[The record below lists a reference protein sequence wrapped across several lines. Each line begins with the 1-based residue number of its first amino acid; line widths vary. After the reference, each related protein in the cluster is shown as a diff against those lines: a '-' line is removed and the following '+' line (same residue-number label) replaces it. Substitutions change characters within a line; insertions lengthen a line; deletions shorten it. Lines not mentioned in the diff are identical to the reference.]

1 MQLWELYQG
10 KELYNGFTPTLERIK
25 KAVKELNNPQNS
37 YISILIGGT
46 NGKGSVCAFLE
57 SLFRNHGFKTGRF
70 VSPHLVSENE
80 RWRINNKEI
89 SENTLKELIK
99 EIEPLIK
106 KYRLTYFESATL
118 IAALYFQKEKVDI
131 AIIEVGLGG
140 RWDAT
145 KIHNPIIVGITNVSR
160 DHTRWLGETLEEI
173 AEEKTELIYPSR
185 PVVLGE
191 NKKPLIE
198 KTLQKAKERKAE
210 VIIPVE
216 NLSSVYPPTVKGIY
230 AFKGELKKLS
240 EEILPRPIL
249 QQYTYISL
257 SNTYKK
263 HIIENASLGLYGSY
277 QIRNSAMA
285 LTIFLKASEILKF
298 PVNTEKI
305 LEALKNTSWEG
316 RLEVI
321 RKKPLLILDG
331 AHNISA
337 LKETLENLQTLE
349 KFPLVIFGAMKDKE
363 WKEFLKLIRKYTSRI
378 YIVEI
383 KYHRSEKAENMEEYA
398 KKLNFKEIK
407 TFKDIDQLLKAIEKE
422 EAIILG
428 SLYLIGEVKKRI
440 KKET

>member
-1 MQLWELYQG
+1 
-10 KELYNGFTPTLERIK
+10 
-25 KAVKELNNPQNS
+25 
-37 YISILIGGT
+37 
-46 NGKGSVCAFLE
+46 
-57 SLFRNHGFKTGRF
+57 
-70 VSPHLVSENE
+70 
-80 RWRINNKEI
+80 
-89 SENTLKELIK
+89 
-99 EIEPLIK
+99 
-106 KYRLTYFESATL
+106 
-118 IAALYFQKEKVDI
+118 
-131 AIIEVGLGG
+131 
-140 RWDAT
+140 
-145 KIHNPIIVGITNVSR
+145 
-160 DHTRWLGETLEEI
+160 
-173 AEEKTELIYPSR
+173 
-185 PVVLGE
+185 
-191 NKKPLIE
+191 
-198 KTLQKAKERKAE
+198 
-210 VIIPVE
+210 
-216 NLSSVYPPTVKGIY
+216 
-230 AFKGELKKLS
+230 
-240 EEILPRPIL
+240 
-249 QQYTYISL
+249 
-257 SNTYKK
+257 
-263 HIIENASLGLYGSY
+263 
-277 QIRNSAMA
+277 MA

-321 RKKPLLILDG
+321 RKKTLLILDG